1 MSRVELDWVRLAL
14 DQISQGQLT
23 MAQEAKMLRTMSQL
37 LSNAAIDIEC
47 INTEPQ
53 LVDAK

>member
-1 MSRVELDWVRLAL
+1 MSRVELDWIKLAIN
-14 DQISQGQLT
+14 QIGQGKLT
-23 MAQEAKMLRTMSQL
+23 LAQEAKILRTMSQM

>member
-1 MSRVELDWVRLAL
+1 MSRVELDWVKLAI
-14 DQISQGQLT
+14 DQISEGKLT
-23 MAQEAKMLRTMSQL
+23 LAQEAKILRTMSQI
-37 LSNAAIDIEC
+37 LSNAATDIDC